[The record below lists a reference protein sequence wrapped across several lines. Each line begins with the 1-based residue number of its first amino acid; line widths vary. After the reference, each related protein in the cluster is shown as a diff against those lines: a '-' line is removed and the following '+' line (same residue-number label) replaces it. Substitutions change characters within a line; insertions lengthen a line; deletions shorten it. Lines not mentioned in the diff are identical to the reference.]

1 MLGRREKQGLFSTR
15 FHLDLSGADYYTSII
30 GYPQRSGSKS
40 VALRFGTP
48 SQEKRFSTDC
58 SKVGKENSGNIVLCY
73 KDWGTGR
80 PIVFSHVYHLFGR
93 RRSIKKYN
101 VETTMHPQRSSNLID
116 SIIPN
121 QISPQRMQ
129 PDRARHFFRQ
139 GLLAILL
146 GVACA
151 VPVMAAPI
159 RLPAIVEPASQEHHL
174 GKLIFI
180 QLVTPDLAA
189 AKQFYGGLFGWTFR
203 DIQAG
208 GTKYSEAFLDGRPVA
223 EMIHKNVPAN
233 EHRQP
238 AWLSFFAVGDV
249 DAAKK
254 VALKNGA
261 KVLFEPHSIPD
272 RGREAVFADPQGA
285 VFAVLASSSGDPP
298 DVLAAPGE
306 WIWIS
311 LITRDPDTAT
321 AFYQGLFDYEVF
333 ELPASEGVQHLLLAS
348 DNYAR
353 ASVNTLPA
361 NRPNAHPHW
370 LNYVRVEDTVK
381 MTAKVVALGGRVLVE
396 PRIDRHGGKVAVVAD
411 PLGAPFGLL
420 EWPDTESKEVPK

>member
-1 MLGRREKQGLFSTR
+1 MKMR
-15 FHLDLSGADYYTSII
+15 II
-30 GYPQRSGSKS
+30 RVKS
-40 VALRFGTP
+40 AL
-48 SQEKRFSTDC
+48 
-58 SKVGKENSGNIVLCY
+58 
-73 KDWGTGR
+73 
-80 PIVFSHVYHLFGR
+80 
-93 RRSIKKYN
+93 
-101 VETTMHPQRSSNLID
+101 SNL
-116 SIIPN
+116 
-121 QISPQRMQ
+121 QTK
-129 PDRARHFFRQ
+129 
-139 GLLAILL
+139 GLLAVLL

-159 RLPAIVEPASQEHHL
+159 RLPAIVEPASQEHHI
-174 GKLIFI
+174 GKLIFVE
-180 QLVTPDLAA
+180 LVTPDLAA
-189 AKQFYGGLFGWTFR
+189 AKQFYAGLFGWTFR

-208 GTKYSEAFLDGRPVA
+208 RTEYAEAFLDGRPVA
-223 EMIHKNVPAN
+223 GLFHKNVQAG

-254 VALKNGA
+254 VALQNGA

-285 VFAVLASSSGDPP
+285 VFAVLASTSGDPA

-306 WIWIS
+306 WIWSS
-311 LITRDPDTAT
+311 LITSDPDTDA
-321 AFYQGLFDYEVF
+321 AFYQKLFDYEVF

-353 ASVNTLPA
+353 ASANTLPA

-420 EWPDTESKEVPK
+420 EWPDTESKEVSK